1 MRHITPGPTLDASG
15 VLASRLLDFLS
26 SKRPSAQ
33 EKLGDKRLDE
43 ARDLAQ
49 KNGDWISPSDMK
61 IARDKVLLC
70 VPSPEAHPNYVRPLS
85 ARRRPR
91 QGWN

>member
-1 MRHITPGPTLDASG
+1 MPHVTSGTTLDASD

-33 EKLGDKRLDE
+33 ERLGDRRLDQ

-49 KNGDWISPSDMK
+49 KNGDWISPSDLK
-61 IARDKVLLC
+61 IARDKVL
-70 VPSPEAHPNYVRPLS
+70 
-85 ARRRPR
+85 
-91 QGWN
+91 